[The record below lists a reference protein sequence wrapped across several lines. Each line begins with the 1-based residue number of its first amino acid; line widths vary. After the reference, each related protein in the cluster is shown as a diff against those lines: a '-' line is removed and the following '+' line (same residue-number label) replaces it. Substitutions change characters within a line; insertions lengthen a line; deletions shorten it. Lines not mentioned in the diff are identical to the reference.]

1 MSPPAQ
7 RTAKFPPHI
16 DPIKLPNGVVFD
28 PRGHGAWRY
37 RKGHGRKNRGR
48 SIRLGDATLTLAA
61 IWSAVER
68 LSAGTMGA
76 IRELSLAFQDSA
88 DWLDLK
94 PSTQKDYLNCHKA
107 ICTTITKSG
116 VLLGDMPLNA
126 WTPGAVRRYRDTRR
140 TSSVSRAA
148 SEIRYLK
155 RVFAWGVE
163 YEYVI
168 SNPAKEVKPKAAE
181 ARKHYVSDG
190 EYCFVL
196 ELARRSG
203 SPYLANIMELAYMCR
218 LRLSEVLD
226 LDRSCLL
233 EEGLLAIRRK
243 GSKDALVTWSDRLRS
258 AVNPPGQT
266 STRWLFVS
274 KTGGRMAETTV
285 QTAWQR
291 LMKNAVGGGLKE
303 RFTLHDLKRKG
314 VSDFVGDKLAASGHR
329 SPQMLQIYDVLP
341 ATVAP
346 TEKANV
352 DNNVD
357 NIRRK
362 DVMKNSITD

>member
-1 MSPPAQ
+1 MPPPAR
-7 RTAKFPPHI
+7 RTADFPPHI
-16 DPIKLPNGVVFD
+16 DPIKLPNGIVFD
-28 PRGHGAWRY
+28 PRGRGAWRY
-37 RKGHGRKNRGR
+37 RKGHGRNNRGR
-48 SIRLGDATLTLAA
+48 SIRLGDATLTLAE

-68 LSAGTMGA
+68 LSINA
-76 IRELSLAFQDSA
+76 IGSIKELSLIFHDSA

-107 ICTTITKSG
+107 ICATITKSG

-140 TSSVSRAA
+140 KSSISRAA
-148 SEIRYLK
+148 AEVRYLK
-155 RVFAWGVE
+155 RVFAWGIE
-163 YEYVI
+163 YEYAT

-190 EYCFVL
+190 EYRFVL
-196 ELARRSG
+196 DLAMHSG
-203 SPYLANIMELAYMCR
+203 SPYLANIMELAFMCR

-233 EEGLLAIRRK
+233 KEGLLTIRRK
-243 GSKDALVTWSDRLRS
+243 GSKDALVTWTDRLRT

-274 KTGGRMAETTV
+274 KNGGRMAETTV

-291 LMKNAVGGGLKE
+291 LMKRAVEGGLKK

-314 VSDFVGDKLAASGHR
+314 VSDFEGDKLAASGHR

-346 TEKANV
+346 TEKADV

-357 NIRRK
+357 NIFRK
-362 DVMKNSITD
+362 DATKKL

>member
-1 MSPPAQ
+1 MTPPAK
-7 RTAKFPPHI
+7 RTATFPPHI
-16 DPIKLPNGVVFD
+16 DPNKLPNGVVFD
-28 PRGHGAWRY
+28 PRGRGAWRY
-37 RKGHGRKNRGR
+37 RKGHGRKIRGR
-48 SIRLGDATLTLAA
+48 SIRLGDAALTLAE

-68 LSAGTMGA
+68 LSINA
-76 IRELSLAFQDSA
+76 IGSIQELSLLFQESA

-107 ICTTITKSG
+107 ICATITRSG

-140 TSSVSRAA
+140 KSSISRAA
-148 SEIRYLK
+148 SEVRYLK

-190 EYCFVL
+190 EYRFVL
-196 ELARRSG
+196 DLARQSG

-233 EEGLLAIRRK
+233 KEGLLAVRRK
-243 GSKDALVTWSDRLRS
+243 GSKDALVTWTAHLRT
-258 AVNPPGQT
+258 AIDPPGQT
-266 STRWLFVS
+266 SIRWLFVS
-274 KTGGRMAETTV
+274 KSGGRMAETTV

-291 LMKNAVGGGLKE
+291 LMKSAVEGGLKE

-314 VSDFVGDKLAASGHR
+314 VSDFEGDKLAASGHR

-346 TEKANV
+346 TEKADV

-357 NIRRK
+357 NIFRK
-362 DVMKNSITD
+362 DATKNIVID